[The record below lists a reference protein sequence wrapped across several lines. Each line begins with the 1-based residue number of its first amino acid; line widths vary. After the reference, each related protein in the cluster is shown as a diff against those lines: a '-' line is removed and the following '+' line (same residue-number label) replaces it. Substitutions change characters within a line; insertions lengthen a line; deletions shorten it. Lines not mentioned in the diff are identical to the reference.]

1 MPGLKGGSK
10 RQIRDSLESAMFS
23 LAAAARSCAIF
34 LFDNAA
40 VARPRKERA
49 TQVSESNSRKITCGS
64 LGCGRWPKVLP
75 EGITNETNHSS
86 ALVLSARWA
95 AITGAVMA
103 IFCDELLPAEMY
115 LKSEPNAAE
124 VAVEYCAET
133 FTSAITHGWYWRN
146 SNSL

>member
-49 TQVSESNSRKITCGS
+49 TQVSESFTQDDLRIIGM
-64 LGCGRWPKVLP
+64 W
-75 EGITNETNHSS
+75 
-86 ALVLSARWA
+86 
-95 AITGAVMA
+95 
-103 IFCDELLPAEMY
+103 
-115 LKSEPNAAE
+115 E
-124 VAVEYCAET
+124 VAKGA
-133 FTSAITHGWYWRN
+133 A
-146 SNSL
+146 